1 MDNEKLKQ
9 DELWVDSQKKA
20 LEEKLN
26 VATNN
31 VKSLEQNMQ
40 EKISKIQEL
49 ENRKE
54 IFPCNK
60 KKII

>member
-31 VKSLEQNMQ
+31 VKSLERNMQ

-54 IFPCNK
+54 IFACN
-60 KKII
+60 